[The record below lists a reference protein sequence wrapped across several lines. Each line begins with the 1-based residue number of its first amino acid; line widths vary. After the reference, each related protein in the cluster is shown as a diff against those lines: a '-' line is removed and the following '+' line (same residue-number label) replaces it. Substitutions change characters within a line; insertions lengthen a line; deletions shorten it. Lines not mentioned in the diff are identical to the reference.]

1 MDKIKVAMIAP
12 ESFPVPPVRGGAVES
27 VIYQVAGFLGSNI
40 SLSVLSVADTTLP
53 LTHVEGNVEYLHV
66 QREGTLWR
74 EKVPLRL
81 AKLPFKLP
89 LRCYRS
95 SYISA
100 ILSKLETLDPD
111 IVHIHNSPLYVL
123 FIKDRFPEMKVILHM
138 HNRHLVRMNRKLAT
152 VIAKK
157 ADILAGVS
165 QYIVKDILSV
175 FPWASTK
182 CRCLYNGVDINIF
195 KPKWEIDI
203 QKKRNQLGIEKSA
216 SVLLFA
222 GRITKQKG
230 IHVLLEALSR
240 DFPPGW
246 SLVVAGSSWFGEQK
260 TNKYMRQIKKLAATI
275 QNPIVFT
282 GYVQH
287 SEMPVLL
294 AIADVAILPSIG
306 EEAFPLIALETA
318 SVGTPIL
325 CNSIGGAAESVI
337 DNKTGFV
344 NKDISPEGLQQK
356 LQAVYSLSKEQL
368 ENVGFQARK
377 HISDQYSWPVCAGKY
392 QIVYEELVKYSREK
406 EGSYEH
412 IDINY
417 YARI

>member
-12 ESFPVPPVRGGAVES
+12 ESFPVPPVKGGAVES
-27 VIYQVAGFLGSNI
+27 VIHQVAGFLGSDI
-40 SLSVLSVADTTLP
+40 SLSILSVADTALP
-53 LTHVEGNVEYLHV
+53 LAHMEGSTEYLHV
-66 QREGTLWR
+66 MREGSLWR

-81 AKLPFKLP
+81 AKLPFRLP

-100 ILSKLETLDPD
+100 ILSKLETIAPD
-111 IVHIHNSPLYVL
+111 IVHIHNSPVYVL
-123 FIKDRFPEMKVILHM
+123 FIKERFPEMKVILHM
-138 HNRHLVRMNRKLAT
+138 HNRHLVRMNRQLAT

-165 QYIVKDILSV
+165 QYIVKDILSA
-175 FPWASTK
+175 FPWVSTK
-182 CRCLYNGVDINIF
+182 CRCLYNGVNINIF
-195 KPKWEIDI
+195 KPKWEMDI
-203 QKKRNQLGIEKSA
+203 QKKRDQLGIEKNA

-260 TNKYMRQIKKLAATI
+260 TNKYMRQIKQLAATL
-275 QNPIVFT
+275 QNPIIFT
-282 GYVQH
+282 GYVPH

-294 AIADVAILPSIG
+294 AMAEVVILPSIG

-337 DNKTGFV
+337 DDKTGFI
-344 NKDISPEGLQQK
+344 NKDISIEGLQKK

-368 ENVGFQARK
+368 EDIGFQARE
-377 HISDQYSWPVCAGKY
+377 HISKQYSWTVCAGKY
-392 QIVYEELVKYSREK
+392 EVVYGELMTYSHEK
-406 EGSYEH
+406 GRT
-412 IDINY
+412 I
-417 YARI
+417 